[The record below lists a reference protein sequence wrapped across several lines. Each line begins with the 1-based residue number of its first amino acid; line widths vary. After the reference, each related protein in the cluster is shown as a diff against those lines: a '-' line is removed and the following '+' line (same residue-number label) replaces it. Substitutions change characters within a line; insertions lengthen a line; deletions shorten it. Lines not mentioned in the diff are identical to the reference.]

1 VIFTSDPRER
11 LRHRPASD
19 RNGGRLRLGT
29 TAGFKSESPAG
40 FVGIRRQISATV
52 RDEAVVVRFRA
63 SLALTVERV
72 RDGQLLAEKAA
83 A

>member
-1 VIFTSDPRER
+1 M
-11 LRHRPASD
+11 
-19 RNGGRLRLGT
+19 